1 MIAVGGATLALVA
14 VFLWQLFIPSSFTIP
29 AWQTNSI
36 ESLSPTWL
44 ADRTSW
50 PYTLAL
56 AALAAAVIW
65 TSVVRAENDGLSWAG
80 TLVLAALG
88 IFAVTAQNPLT
99 LVLVWSAI
107 DLVELVITLRSTT
120 GEQQNQAVII
130 SFAARVA
137 GTAMVLWASLVA
149 VARGGS
155 LDFRFITAPMGV
167 YLLIACGLR
176 LGVLPLNLPYEQENI
191 LRRGFGTTLRLVS
204 VAASLSLLSRIPPES
219 IASTLLPYLLLL
231 AGILALY
238 TSWMWLR
245 ASDEIVGRPF
255 WVLGMASLSVAA
267 SLRGNPTGSIGWGV
281 SLVLCGGLLFLFSA
295 RQRSI
300 LWLPFIGLWGLTAL
314 PFSPSASSWLSGNQN
329 SWLFILIFLPA
340 QALLI
345 AGFIRHALHPGE
357 TSLESQAKWVK
368 VLYPTGLFILAGTSI
383 LLGLWG
389 WVGAK
394 TIGVWWASIAALS
407 MAAGLSVYALTV
419 LPRLALTGVSTQWS
433 RRLRL
438 DWLFKLLSKL
448 YRSIKWVTDLITSS
462 LEGEGGVLWS
472 LLLLALILSVV
483 STIGH

>member
-1 MIAVGGATLALVA
+1 
-14 VFLWQLFIPSSFTIP
+14 
-29 AWQTNSI
+29 
-36 ESLSPTWL
+36 
-44 ADRTSW
+44 
-50 PYTLAL
+50 
-56 AALAAAVIW
+56 
-65 TSVVRAENDGLSWAG
+65 
-80 TLVLAALG
+80 
-88 IFAVTAQNPLT
+88 
-99 LVLVWSAI
+99 
-107 DLVELVITLRSTT
+107 
-120 GEQQNQAVII
+120 
-130 SFAARVA
+130 
-137 GTAMVLWASLVA
+137 
-149 VARGGS
+149 
-155 LDFRFITAPMGV
+155 
-167 YLLIACGLR
+167 
-176 LGVLPLNLPYEQENI
+176 
-191 LRRGFGTTLRLVS
+191 
-204 VAASLSLLSRIPPES
+204 
-219 IASTLLPYLLLL
+219 
-231 AGILALY
+231 
-238 TSWMWLR
+238 
-245 ASDEIVGRPF
+245 
-255 WVLGMASLSVAA
+255 MASLSVAA

-314 PFSPSASSWLSGNQN
+314 PFSPSASAWLSGNQN

-368 VLYPTGLFILAGTSI
+368 VLYPTGLSILAGTSI

-394 TIGVWWASIAALS
+394 TIGLWWASIATLA
-407 MAAGLSVYALTV
+407 MAAGLSVYALRV
-419 LPRLALTGVSTQWS
+419 LPRLALTGSSTQWS

-438 DWLFKLLSKL
+438 DWLFELLSKL

>member
-1 MIAVGGATLALVA
+1 MIAVGGATFALVS
-14 VFLWQLFIPSSFTIP
+14 VFFWQLRIPSTFTIP
-29 AWQTNSI
+29 SWQSTSI
-36 ESLSPTWL
+36 ESLTPAWL
-44 ADRTSW
+44 ADGTSW
-50 PYTLAL
+50 PYALAL

-65 TSVVRAENDGLSWAG
+65 TSVVRAENDPLAWAG
-80 TLVLAALG
+80 TLVLAAFG

-107 DLVELVITLRSTT
+107 DLVELVILLRSTV

-130 SFAARVA
+130 SFATRVA
-137 GTAMVLWASLVA
+137 GTAIVLWAILVA
-149 VARGGS
+149 VSRGGS
-155 LDFRFITAPMGV
+155 LDFRFLAAPMGI
-167 YLLIACGLR
+167 YLLIASGLR
-176 LGVLPLNLPYEQENI
+176 LGVLPLHLPYEQENN

-204 VAASLSLLSRIPPES
+204 VAASLSLLSRIPPEA
-219 IASTLLPYLLLL
+219 IASTLLPYLLVL
-231 AGILALY
+231 AGIIALY
-238 TSWMWLR
+238 TSWLWLR

-281 SLVLCGGLLFLFSA
+281 SLVLCGGLIFLFSA

-300 LWLPFIGLWGLTAL
+300 LWLPFLGLWGLSGL
-314 PFSPSASSWLSGNQN
+314 PFSPSASSWLTGNQI
-329 SWLFILIFLPA
+329 SWLYILLFLPA

-383 LLGLWG
+383 ILGLWG

-394 TIGVWWASIAALS
+394 TIGLWWASIAALT
-407 MAAGLSVYALTV
+407 MAAGLSVFALTV
-419 LPRLALTGVSTQWS
+419 LPRLAVTGVSPQWS

-438 DWLFKLLSKL
+438 DWMFGLLSRL
-448 YRSIKWVTDLITSS
+448 YRSFKWVTDLITSS
-462 LEGEGGVLWS
+462 LEGDGGVLWS